1 MADALA
7 SGASVRKGV
16 GVQIPPRAP
25 AQGSSRKWGTSV
37 PESPGQASGLAGIR
51 GCRGPKARRRGRF
64 PPGFACGEVFW
75 RRTWLDRSQLVGIRA
90 ETSPTG
96 ASPRVRAHGVLR
108 DVFFETC
115 SSGRSTAGPPR
126 LQDSGVPGLLAL
138 EGPGRGL
145 CSVRRP
151 GRRVDPV
158 PFEDDRLFVA
168 ATSNPMKMVRTTG
181 SVPVV
186 TSLGLPGC
194 RGARGVAAPRDRA
207 NMDHALF
214 VARGRRSSSAS
225 NDPRRSCRYSVR
237 NRHRG
242 YHCGSGHAARREEP
256 RHRITG

>member
-1 MADALA
+1 MSARAWGFKSPLA
-7 SGASVRKGV
+7 HPHRVLHESGALQFPKVPVRRQVWPGFVVVAGRRLAGEVVSPPLRLRGGV
-16 GVQIPPRAP
+16 LAANVARANP
-25 AQGSSRKWGTSV
+25 AGRYSGRDQPDGCFTTSQGSWCSSR
-37 PESPGQASGLAGIR
+37 R
-51 GCRGPKARRRGRF
+51 
-64 PPGFACGEVFW
+64 
-75 RRTWLDRSQLVGIRA
+75 
-90 ETSPTG
+90 
-96 ASPRVRAHGVLR
+96 VLR
-108 DVFFETC
+108 DVFFGTC
-115 SSGRSTAGPPR
+115 SSGGSTAGPPR